1 MSAATTEIATAIEM
15 VSARSPNSWPS
26 TSFRNN
32 TGTNTATVVAVE
44 ASSAPATW
52 RAPVLVAS
60 SSGIPPSRSRT
71 TLPETTIA
79 PSTTMPT
86 ANASPASEM
95 TFRLRPQ
102 RSSTTKVAHRH
113 TGMVAAI
120 SSVTRHSRMNHHTTS
135 SASSAP
141 TTRFSVSSRTARRM
155 NSDASKDCSMPSPWA
170 VSGPARSSA
179 TAALTASSVAS
190 TLAPLARSTR
200 MPIAGLPFW

>member
-1 MSAATTEIATAIEM
+1 M

-60 SSGIPPSRSRT
+60 SSGVAPSRRRT
-71 TLPETTIA
+71 TLPQTTIA

-102 RSSTTKVAHRH
+102 RSSTTKVAHR
-113 TGMVAAI
+113 
-120 SSVTRHSRMNHHTTS
+120 
-135 SASSAP
+135 
-141 TTRFSVSSRTARRM
+141 
-155 NSDASKDCSMPSPWA
+155 
-170 VSGPARSSA
+170 
-179 TAALTASSVAS
+179 AALAPREHQRSELLGREASGEAQRI
-190 TLAPLARSTR
+190 LAPADVELA
-200 MPIAGLPFW
+200 AGHVGRARGAAGHVRDTDAKSRGARQVERDAHVVGRPRVHLDGRDSRNRFEPRAYGALDEAPLRLDRT